1 MKKRAEKDVLG
12 KIDVDENAYYGS
24 FTQRARENF
33 QLSGI
38 KADSE
43 FIKSLAMIKKAAAM
57 ANSSLGVLDKNKAN
71 AIIKAAD
78 EVIANKFSDNFVLDV
93 FQAGAGTPFNMN
105 MNEVIA
111 NRATELL
118 GGKKGQYL
126 VHPNNDVNMAQS
138 SNDVIPTAV
147 RLASLFLLKKLMVE
161 IKNFE
166 NSLRKKSREFEDIL
180 KTGRT
185 HFEDAVPITLGQEF
199 GAWADSIE
207 KNIVRIKNAEKE
219 ILELG
224 IGGTAIGTGINTH
237 PEFKDLVI
245 ENLKKIANI
254 DVYKAKNSIETTQ
267 SMDCFVSLSNALRIL
282 AIDLFRI
289 ANNLSILNSGPKAG
303 IGEVILPEVE
313 PGSSIMPGK
322 INPSIPEAVI
332 MCCYQ
337 AFGNDAA
344 ISNAAQYSILELNVM
359 TPVIAHNLFQS
370 EKLLANA
377 LKMFREKCIDGIKA
391 NEERCLGLL
400 NSSFAFATALN
411 PYLGYDVVSK
421 IVHDAL
427 KKNKTLKEI
436 ILENKII
443 NESDLNC
450 ILNTKNMTKPGIIN
464 KKLAEKIRKSENFKK
479 FVKKM

>member
-57 ANSSLGVLDKNKAN
+57 ANSSLEVLDRNKAN

-161 IKNFE
+161 IKNSFKSDGYE
-166 NSLRKKSREFEDIL
+166 SYLKPSL
-180 KTGRT
+180 
-185 HFEDAVPITLGQEF
+185 
-199 GAWADSIE
+199 
-207 KNIVRIKNAEKE
+207 E
-219 ILELG
+219 I
-224 IGGTAIGTGINTH
+224 
-237 PEFKDLVI
+237 
-245 ENLKKIANI
+245 
-254 DVYKAKNSIETTQ
+254 
-267 SMDCFVSLSNALRIL
+267 
-282 AIDLFRI
+282 
-289 ANNLSILNSGPKAG
+289 
-303 IGEVILPEVE
+303 
-313 PGSSIMPGK
+313 
-322 INPSIPEAVI
+322 
-332 MCCYQ
+332 
-337 AFGNDAA
+337 
-344 ISNAAQYSILELNVM
+344 
-359 TPVIAHNLFQS
+359 
-370 EKLLANA
+370 
-377 LKMFREKCIDGIKA
+377 
-391 NEERCLGLL
+391 
-400 NSSFAFATALN
+400 
-411 PYLGYDVVSK
+411 
-421 IVHDAL
+421 
-427 KKNKTLKEI
+427 
-436 ILENKII
+436 NKITSLI
-443 NESDLNC
+443 SEL
-450 ILNTKNMTKPGIIN
+450 N
-464 KKLAEKIRKSENFKK
+464 KKLSKEQKKIFEELKNCSIERVENGGSHRSL
-479 FVKKM
+479 

>member
-57 ANSSLGVLDKNKAN
+57 ANSSLEVLDRNKAN

-166 NSLRKKSREFEDIL
+166 NSLRKKS
-180 KTGRT
+180 
-185 HFEDAVPITLGQEF
+185 QEF

-245 ENLKKIANI
+245 RSEERRVGKEGRSRWSPYHLKK
-254 DVYKAKNSIETTQ
+254 K
-267 SMDCFVSLSNALRIL
+267 
-282 AIDLFRI
+282 
-289 ANNLSILNSGPKAG
+289 
-303 IGEVILPEVE
+303 
-313 PGSSIMPGK
+313 
-322 INPSIPEAVI
+322 
-332 MCCYQ
+332 
-337 AFGNDAA
+337 
-344 ISNAAQYSILELNVM
+344 
-359 TPVIAHNLFQS
+359 
-370 EKLLANA
+370 
-377 LKMFREKCIDGIKA
+377 
-391 NEERCLGLL
+391 
-400 NSSFAFATALN
+400 
-411 PYLGYDVVSK
+411 
-421 IVHDAL
+421 
-427 KKNKTLKEI
+427 
-436 ILENKII
+436 
-443 NESDLNC
+443 
-450 ILNTKNMTKPGIIN
+450 
-464 KKLAEKIRKSENFKK
+464 
-479 FVKKM
+479 